1 MPYVT
6 APPGLLAGPF
16 VMTTADTGKK
26 ILAEITG
33 TGETGLSARYA
44 AALYALAFERGV
56 LNEVVEQMQALGRLI
71 TESPVLKSLLA
82 NPLTDLAKAGPALN
96 EVLSAQGFGVLVRH
110 FVGVV
115 VANRRLR
122 DLPALISGFAVYAA
136 AKRGEIPVIATTARR
151 LSDVQRRQLLARLTE
166 AGFGNVMLTERVDA
180 SLLGGMVLQA
190 GSKIYDTS
198 LKSRL
203 NRLNYSLKGAA

>member
-1 MPYVT
+1 MLLPRR
-6 APPGLLAGPF
+6 APGGGF
-16 VMTTADTGKK
+16 VVQDHGKYGIK
-26 ILAEITG
+26 RLAEITG

-56 LNEVVEQMQALGRLI
+56 LNDVVGQMAALGRLI
-71 TESPVLKSLLA
+71 TESPALKSLLA

-96 EVLSAQGFGVLVRH
+96 EALAAQGVGELVRN
-110 FVGVV
+110 FVGVI

-122 DLPALISGFAVYAA
+122 DLPALVQGFAAYAA
-136 AKRGEIPVIATTARR
+136 AKRGELPVTVTTAHQ
-151 LSDVQRRQLLARLTE
+151 LSDVQRTQLLARLTE
-166 AGFGNVMLTERVDA
+166 AGFGNVLLTERIDA
-180 SLLGGMVLQA
+180 SLLGGMVLRA
-190 GSKIYDTS
+190 GTKIYDTS

>member
-1 MPYVT
+1 M
-6 APPGLLAGPF
+6 
-16 VMTTADTGKK
+16 
-26 ILAEITG
+26 AEITG

-44 AALYALAFERGV
+44 AALYALAFERGA
-56 LNEVVEQMQALGRLI
+56 LNEVVAQMEALGRLI
-71 TESPVLKSLLA
+71 AESPVLKALLA

-96 EVLSAQGFGVLVRH
+96 EALTAQGFGELVRH

-122 DLPALISGFAVYAA
+122 DLPALVQGFAAYAA
-136 AKRGEIPVIATTARR
+136 AKRGEIPATVTTAHA
-151 LSDVQRRQLLARLTE
+151 LTDVQRAQLLARLTE
-166 AGFGNVMLTERVDA
+166 AGYGKVLLTQRVDA
-180 SLLGGMVLQA
+180 SLLGGMVLKV
-190 GSKIYDTS
+190 GTKIYDTS

>member
-1 MPYVT
+1 
-6 APPGLLAGPF
+6 
-16 VMTTADTGKK
+16 
-26 ILAEITG
+26 LAEITG

-56 LNEVVEQMQALGRLI
+56 LNEVIEQMAAVGRLI
-71 TESPVLKSLLA
+71 AESPALKSLLA
-82 NPLTDLAKAGPALN
+82 NPLTDAAKTGAALN
-96 EVLSAQGFGVLVRH
+96 EALSAQGVGELVRN

-122 DLPALISGFAVYAA
+122 DLPGLVHGFAVYVAK
-136 AKRGEIPVIATTARR
+136 KRGELPVTVSTAHA
-151 LSDVQRRQLLARLTE
+151 LNDVQRNQLLARLTE
-166 AGFGNVMLTERVDA
+166 AGFGNVLLTEKVDA
-180 SLLGGMVLQA
+180 TLLGGMVLRA